1 MSRPFNNIAEYP
13 EKTTDL
19 PQVTNKLYHIL
30 LYRIH
35 LAWVEFELTTS
46 VVIGTVC
53 IGSYL
58 LPSVLYLTNAFCHLL
73 KHLLLTSHNITTL
86 LQQWLVGHITTNVKR
101 LRLAQVYNSKKK
113 SQNNNTIELT
123 EGTKT
128 LTKCNLFWC
137 RRNYMDY
144 GPDFK

>member
-1 MSRPFNNIAEYP
+1 M
-13 EKTTDL
+13 
-19 PQVTNKLYHIL
+19 Q
-30 LYRIH
+30 
-35 LAWVEFELTTS
+35 
-46 VVIGTVC
+46 
-53 IGSYL
+53 
-58 LPSVLYLTNAFCHLL
+58 FCHLL

-128 LTKCNLFWC
+128 LTKCNLFDVDEITWTTVPILNNKVFLKYIDLRSKTDC
-137 RRNYMDY
+137 SLT
-144 GPDFK
+144 